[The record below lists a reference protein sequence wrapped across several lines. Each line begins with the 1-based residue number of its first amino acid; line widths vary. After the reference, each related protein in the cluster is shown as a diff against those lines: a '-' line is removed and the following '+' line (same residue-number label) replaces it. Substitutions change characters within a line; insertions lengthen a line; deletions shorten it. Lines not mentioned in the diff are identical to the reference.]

1 MAPVFFEVSISSFP
15 SAAITSRPVGIV
27 RSGRALSNEIESNTI
42 FEDLPLYKLPSYGL
56 VNASVGLHG
65 RDDRWSVTLWSRNLA
80 DEYYWT
86 AVASNANVVVR
97 FPSPPR
103 TYGATFG
110 FKF

>member
-1 MAPVFFEVSISSFP
+1 
-15 SAAITSRPVGIV
+15 
-27 RSGRALSNEIESNTI
+27 
-42 FEDLPLYKLPSYGL
+42 
-56 VNASVGLHG
+56 VGLHG